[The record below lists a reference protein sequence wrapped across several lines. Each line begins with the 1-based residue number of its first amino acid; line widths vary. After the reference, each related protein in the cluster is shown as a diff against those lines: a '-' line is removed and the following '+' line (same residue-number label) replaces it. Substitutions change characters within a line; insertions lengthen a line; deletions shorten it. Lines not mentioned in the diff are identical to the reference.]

1 MIINALCGDYFS
13 EDLSIHANIRPVTAF
28 WLWLGEAS
36 SDEGDLWRFVIFLRM
51 FWGCSMTYIYWGCFW
66 GCTND
71 LQILGMFLRMYKW
84 LLDIGDIFKDV
95 QRLTEIGNIFEDVQK
110 LIFWGCSVT
119 YGDWWMFSDLQILGM
134 FLSMF
139 SDLRRLVIFLRMF
152 RMAFLRLT
160 CRCLVSSWCHSW
172 YRASRWG
179 TCSPPIVLAA
189 LFPDDKTNIHITILQ
204 HINKQLV
211 QASTFRIESRTSHI
225 LQWPS
230 R

>member
-13 EDLSIHANIRPVTAF
+13 EDLSIHANIRPVTAS

-66 GCTND
+66 GCTN
-71 LQILGMFLRMYKW
+71 
-84 LLDIGDIFKDV
+84 
-95 QRLTEIGNIFEDVQK
+95 
-110 LIFWGCSVT
+110 
-119 YGDWWMFSDLQILGM
+119 DLQILGM